1 MDTLESTGEDVC
13 MSRKRYSAEYR
24 SHLVSLV
31 RAGRTPESLAKEFEP
46 SAPTIR
52 AWVEAANAAEAGGEV
67 VDKDA
72 RIRDLERQ
80 LEQVKEERE
89 ILKKAAA
96 WFAAASGS
104 TRKKGSRS

>member
-1 MDTLESTGEDVC
+1 MPRKTDTTEFKNQIIE
-13 MSRKRYSAEYR
+13 
-24 SHLVSLV
+24 LV
-31 RAGRTPESLAKEFEP
+31 RAGRSPESLARDFEP

-52 AWVEAANAAEAGGEV
+52 GWVADASAGPE

-72 RIRDLERQ
+72 RIRELEKK
-80 LEQVKEERE
+80 LAIAEEERE

-96 WFAAASGS
+96 WFAAESAS

>member
-1 MDTLESTGEDVC
+1 MP
-13 MSRKRYSAEYR
+13 RKTYTAEYR

-31 RAGRTPESLAKEFEP
+31 RQGRSAESLAKEFEP

-52 AWVEAANAAEAGGEV
+52 AWVEAATAAEAGGQP

-72 RIRDLERQ
+72 RIRELERE
-80 LEQVKEERE
+80 LERVKEERE

-96 WFAAASGS
+96 WFAAENGS

>member
-1 MDTLESTGEDVC
+1 MP
-13 MSRKRYSAEYR
+13 RKTYSAEYR

-31 RAGRTPESLAKEFEP
+31 KAGRTPESLAREFEP

-52 AWVEAANAAEAGGEV
+52 AWVEAARAAESAGGV

-72 RIRDLERQ
+72 RIRELERKLQ
-80 LEQVKEERE
+80 QVEEERE

-96 WFAAASGS
+96 WFAAESGS
-104 TRKKGSRS
+104 TRKRGSRS